1 MQTLAEFLPL
11 FRTLGDREALR
22 FHNGY
27 RTWRASYRD
36 LEARIGAVV
45 ACLDSNGIS
54 KGERVL
60 LWGEN
65 RLEWTA
71 VFWACV
77 ARGVQV
83 VPIDFHSSARF
94 LARVQQQVR
103 GRLLIFGEE
112 VDATELQVDKLSFR
126 TIADL
131 PVAVERFEPSAIS
144 RDDVVEIVFTSGT
157 TGEPKG
163 VVHRHKNICANL
175 TPIHEEI
182 NRLRWLARPFQP
194 IRFLNLLPL
203 SHMFGQTAGLYIPPL
218 LGGAVVFTQLLNP
231 GAVLETI
238 HRERISVLV
247 SVPKLLCNLR
257 NEIGR
262 RFEIGAE
269 ARSFQGLPGAAES
282 WWKHRRVHGAL
293 GWKFW
298 AVVVGGAQLD
308 SELEGFW
315 RRLGFVLIQGYG
327 LTEASPVVAMNHP
340 LSTRRGSIGQA
351 IEGQQIRVATDGEIL
366 VRGDSVVTE
375 YLEDGRLTDAGLDDG
390 WLHTGDAGEIDEQG
404 RLYYKGRLK
413 EMIVT
418 ADGLNVYPSDIEAVL
433 NRLPRVKESVVVP
446 VCENGEEKVHAVL
459 ILRVPSAR
467 PETLIGAA
475 NRELEAHQRIN
486 SWSLWPED
494 DFPRTDSTFKLKRGE
509 IAARIGLR
517 FSGRASPRTAPAK
530 TGVPG
535 ALAQFAAR
543 KDHALG
549 DEARLAEDLGVSSLE
564 RVELMSQLENE
575 CGVEFDEARFSAIE
589 TVGELQA
596 VVRDARQPESGLDVE
611 AVEGSVDPLSRG
623 AVDPPESHPAVTAVE
638 EAVLAQGA
646 GSETF
651 ALPSKRSKAARMPR
665 LPRWNRSALV
675 RGMRCIALEGL
686 ALPMFRQMLVRF
698 SSEGIENLADVKPP
712 VIFAANHNSHLD
724 TIAILAAL
732 PPRLRRRVA
741 PAMSQDY
748 FLSYWDWRQ
757 TSFEETLKIAGQ
769 YYLTTFLVNAY
780 PLPQK
785 MSGTRRALR
794 YTGELVDEGFC
805 PLVFPEGGR
814 SPDGGMQPFKS
825 GIGLMAVRLGV
836 PVVPIRL
843 EGLFEIYSLHHEWP
857 KPGSVRVRFG
867 KPLSFSGQADYERVA
882 QAMER
887 AVLRLAER

>member
-45 ACLDSNGIS
+45 AHLDSNGIS

-77 ARGVQV
+77 ARGVEV
-83 VPIDFHSSARF
+83 VPIDFHSSARS
-94 LARVQQQVR
+94 LARVHQQVR

-112 VDATELQVDKLSFR
+112 VDATELDVDKLSFR
-126 TIADL
+126 EVADL
-131 PVAVERFEPSAIS
+131 PAAIERFEPSAIS

-157 TGEPKG
+157 TREPKG

-194 IRFLNLLPL
+194 LRFLNLLPL
-203 SHMFGQTAGLYIPPL
+203 SHMFGQAAGLYIPPL

-231 GAVLETI
+231 GAILETI
-238 HRERISVLV
+238 HRERVSVLV
-247 SVPKLLCNLR
+247 SVPRLLRNLR
-257 NEIGR
+257 NEIER
-262 RFEIGAE
+262 RFETGVE
-269 ARSFQGLPGAAES
+269 AQGFQGLLGAAES
-282 WWKHRRVHGAL
+282 WWKHRQVHGAL

-298 AVVVGGAQLD
+298 ALVVGGAQLD
-308 SELEGFW
+308 SELEVFW
-315 RRLGFVLIQGYG
+315 RQLGFVVVQGYG
-327 LTEASPVVAMNHP
+327 LTETSPVVAMNHP

-351 IEGQQIRVATDGEIL
+351 IEGQRIRIAADGEIL

-375 YLEDGRLTDAGLDDG
+375 YLEAGRLTDAGLDDG

-418 ADGLNVYPSDIEAVL
+418 ADGLNVYPSDIETVL

-446 VCENGEEKVHAVL
+446 VRENGEEKVHAVL
-459 ILRVPSAR
+459 ILRDPSVR

-494 DFPRTDSTFKLKRGE
+494 EFPRTDSTFKLKRGE
-509 IAARIGLR
+509 IAARIGLQL
-517 FSGRASPRTAPAK
+517 GGKVSPRTFPAK
-530 TGVPG
+530 TGMPG
-535 ALAQFAAR
+535 VLARLAAG
-543 KDHALG
+543 KNHALG
-549 DEARLAEDLGVSSLE
+549 EEARLAEDLGVSSLD

-575 CGVEFDEARFSAIE
+575 CGVELDEARFSAIE

-596 VVRDARQPESGLDVE
+596 VVRRAQQPESRR
-611 AVEGSVDPLSRG
+611 AVK
-623 AVDPPESHPAVTAVE
+623 AVE
-638 EAVLAQGA
+638 EAVFAQRA
-646 GSETF
+646 GSETL
-651 ALPSKRSKAARMPR
+651 AVPSKRSKAAMMPR

-686 ALPMFRQMLVRF
+686 ALPIFRQMLVSF
-698 SSEGIENLADVKPP
+698 SIEGIEHLADVKPP

-724 TIAILAAL
+724 AIAILAAL
-732 PPRLRRRVA
+732 PPRLRRRLA

-757 TSFEETLKIAGQ
+757 TRFEETLKIAGQ
-769 YYLTTFLVNAY
+769 YYLATFLVNAY

-805 PLVFPEGGR
+805 PLVFPEGER
-814 SPDGGMQPFKS
+814 SPDGRMRPFKS
-825 GIGLMAVRLGV
+825 GIGLMALRLGV

-843 EGLFEIYSLHHEWP
+843 DGLFEIYSLHHEWP
-857 KPGSVRVRFG
+857 NPGSVRVRFG

-882 QAMER
+882 QAVER
-887 AVLRLAER
+887 AVLRLADC

>member
-54 KGERVL
+54 KGDRVL

-65 RLEWTA
+65 RLEWAA

-77 ARGVQV
+77 ARGVEI
-83 VPIDFHSSARF
+83 VPIDYHSSARF
-94 LARVQQQVR
+94 LARIHQQVR

-112 VDATELQVDKLSFR
+112 VDATELEVDKLSFQEV
-126 TIADL
+126 ADL
-131 PVAVERFEPSAIS
+131 PAAVERFEPSAIS

-175 TPIHEEI
+175 TPIHQEI

-203 SHMFGQTAGLYIPPL
+203 SHMFGQAAGLYIPPL

-231 GAVLETI
+231 GAIIETI
-238 HRERISVLV
+238 HRERVSVLV
-247 SVPKLLCNLR
+247 SVPRLLRNLR
-257 NEIGR
+257 NEIER
-262 RFEIGAE
+262 RFEIGVE
-269 ARSFQGLPGAAES
+269 AGAFQGVPGAAES
-282 WWKHRRVHGAL
+282 WWKHRQVHGTL

-298 AVVVGGAQLD
+298 ALVVGGAQLD

-315 RRLGFVLIQGYG
+315 RRLGFVVVQGYG
-327 LTEASPVVAMNHP
+327 LTETSPVVAMNHP
-340 LSTRRGSIGQA
+340 LSTRRGSIGRA
-351 IEGQQIRVATDGEIL
+351 IKGQRIRIAANGEIL

-418 ADGLNVYPSDIEAVL
+418 SDGLNVYPSDIEAVL
-433 NRLPRVKESVVVP
+433 NRLPQVKESVVVP
-446 VCENGEEKVHAVL
+446 VRENGDEKVHAVL
-459 ILRVPSAR
+459 IPRVPLAR

-475 NRELEAHQRIN
+475 NRELEAHQRIS

-494 DFPRTDSTFKLKRGE
+494 DFPRTDSTFKVKRGE
-509 IAARIGLR
+509 VAARIALQL
-517 FSGRASPRTAPAK
+517 SGKVSPQSTPAQ

-535 ALAQFAAR
+535 ALARLAAR
-543 KDHALG
+543 KNHALG

-575 CGVEFDEARFSAIE
+575 CGVELDEASFSAIE

-596 VVRDARQPESGLDVE
+596 VVRRAQQPESRRAVE
-611 AVEGSVDPLSRG
+611 AVEG
-623 AVDPPESHPAVTAVE
+623 AVFSA
-638 EAVLAQGA
+638 GA

-675 RGMRCIALEGL
+675 RGMRCILLEGL
-686 ALPMFRQMLVRF
+686 ALPMFRQMLVSF
-698 SSEGIENLADVKPP
+698 SIEGIENLADVKPP

-732 PPRLRRRVA
+732 PPRLRRRLA

-805 PLVFPEGGR
+805 PLVFPEGKR
-814 SPDGGMQPFKS
+814 SPDGRMQPFKS
-825 GIGLMAVRLGV
+825 GIGLMALRLGV
-836 PVVPIRL
+836 AVVPIRL
-843 EGLFEIYSLHHEWP
+843 DGLFEIYSLHHEWP
-857 KPGSVRVRFG
+857 NPGPVRVRFG
-867 KPLSFSGQADYERVA
+867 KPLSFSGHADYEGVA
-882 QAMER
+882 QAIEK
-887 AVLRLAER
+887 AVLRLAEC

>member
-27 RTWRASYRD
+27 RTWRASYRH

-45 ACLDSNGIS
+45 ACLDSHGIS

-65 RLEWTA
+65 GLEWTA

-77 ARGVQV
+77 ARGVEV

-103 GRLLIFGEE
+103 GRLLIFGKE
-112 VDATELQVDKLSFR
+112 VDATELEVDKLSCR
-126 TIADL
+126 EVADL
-131 PVAVERFEPSAIS
+131 PAAVERFEPSAIS

-157 TGEPKG
+157 TGDPKG

-175 TPIHEEI
+175 TPIHNEI

-194 IRFLNLLPL
+194 LRFLNLLPL
-203 SHMFGQTAGLYIPPL
+203 SHMFGQAAGLYIPPL
-218 LGGAVVFTQLLNP
+218 LGGAVVFTELLNP
-231 GAVLETI
+231 GAILETI
-238 HRERISVLV
+238 QRERVSVLV
-247 SVPKLLCNLR
+247 SVPRLLRNLG

-262 RFEIGAE
+262 RFEPGIE
-269 ARSFQGLPGAAES
+269 TRRFQGVLGVAES
-282 WWKHRRVHGAL
+282 WWKYRRVHRAL

-298 AVVVGGAQLD
+298 ALVVGGAQLD
-308 SELEGFW
+308 AELEGFW
-315 RRLGFVLIQGYG
+315 RQLGFVVVQGYG
-327 LTEASPVVAMNHP
+327 LTETSPVVAMNHP

-351 IEGQQIRVATDGEIL
+351 IEGQQIRIAADGEIL

-375 YLEDGRLTDAGLDDG
+375 YLEAGRLTDAGLDDG

-418 ADGLNVYPSDIEAVL
+418 ADGLNVYPSDIETVL
-433 NRLPRVKESVVVP
+433 NRLPQVKESVVVP
-446 VCENGEEKVHAVL
+446 VRENGDEKVHAVL

-475 NRELEAHQRIN
+475 NRELEAHQRIM

-509 IAARIGLR
+509 IAARVGRRL
-517 FSGRASPRTAPAK
+517 SGKVSPQTSPAK
-530 TGVPG
+530 SGMPG
-535 ALAQFAAR
+535 ALAQLAAR
-543 KDHALG
+543 KNHALG

-575 CGVEFDEARFSAIE
+575 CGVELDEARFSAIE

-596 VVRDARQPESGLDVE
+596 VLRHAQQPRSL
-611 AVEGSVDPLSRG
+611 
-623 AVDPPESHPAVTAVE
+623 PAVTAVE
-638 EAVLAQGA
+638 EAVLAAGA

-651 ALPSKRSKAARMPR
+651 ALPSKRSQAAVMPR

-675 RGMRCIALEGL
+675 HGMRCIALEGL

-698 SSEGIENLADVKPP
+698 SSEGIENLADLKPP

-757 TSFEETLKIAGQ
+757 TRFEETLKIAGQ
-769 YYLTTFLVNAY
+769 YYLATFLVNAY

-805 PLVFPEGGR
+805 PLVFPEGERSHDGR
-814 SPDGGMQPFKS
+814 MQPFKS
-825 GIGLMAVRLGV
+825 GIGLMALRLGV
-836 PVVPIRL
+836 PLVPVRL
-843 EGLFEIYSLHHEWP
+843 DGLFEIYSLHHEWP
-857 KPGSVRVRFG
+857 QPGSVRVRFG

-882 QAMER
+882 QAIEA
-887 AVLRLAER
+887 AVLRLADG